1 MTVNEIIVKIINE
14 GKIAARV
21 RESLIGL
28 QKRNREKEVIIGNSN
43 KIIARVLATKV
54 QQSSLNW
61 SETRLLTGI
70 RSDKSSEASDNK

>member
-21 RESLIGL
+21 RENLVGP

-54 QQSSLNW
+54 QRSSLNW